1 MKNNILK
8 TSVLLVLVTLLSFA
22 PAMAQQPT
30 SQPPLSKDAQRAQ
43 MFQEMVVRLKL
54 NQEQEKQMRLIMKQS
69 RNELKALKE
78 ANKDK
83 PKAEK
88 QKLLA
93 EQMKKTDG
101 QVNAILTDEQK
112 VIWKQLKQEQKAK
125 MMQKKEQQQKHKGA
139 SEMEEIDGIL

>member
-1 MKNNILK
+1 MKSNILK
-8 TSVLLVLVTLLSFA
+8 TATFLVLAILASIN

-30 SQPPLSKDAQRAQ
+30 SQQPLSKDAQRAQ
-43 MFQEMVVRLKL
+43 KFQEMVVRLKL
-54 NQEQEKQMRLIMKQS
+54 NTEQEKQMRLIMKQS

-83 PKAEK
+83 PKEEK

-93 EQMKKTDG
+93 EQMKKTDA

-112 VIWKQLKQEQKAK
+112 VIWKQIKQERRAK
-125 MMQKKEQQQKHKGA
+125 MMQKKEQHQQHKGA
-139 SEMEEIDGIL
+139 SEMEEIDGLL